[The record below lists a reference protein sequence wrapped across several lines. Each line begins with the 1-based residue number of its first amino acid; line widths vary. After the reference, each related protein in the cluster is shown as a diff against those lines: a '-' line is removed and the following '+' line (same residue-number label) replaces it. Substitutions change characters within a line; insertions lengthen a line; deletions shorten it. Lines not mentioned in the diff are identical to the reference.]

1 MFSRTVNSLDYFI
14 FGGLLQW
21 FFNVVI
27 LGPILESAVN
37 WVFCALTFAPQG
49 LTTSAIIN
57 STDPSYGLVAA
68 YLRRHDVWRNSG
80 SVVVTSE
87 DNPVRPVRYR
97 APLDQPQVFRHQ
109 RPGGG
114 EVWCQVIKTLD
125 HDEAQ
130 LRLTFL
136 TTDRTILDEFISV
149 IREERRSTSKPQV
162 TTFTTDTYGWWSPTK
177 TTVRRTLDALIL
189 PPGIKEALVDD
200 VKEFRITQSAWS
212 VKSGVPLRRGYLLY
226 GPEGTGKRSTIL
238 ALAAELGVG
247 VYTIS
252 LSDGTVADDPCLFR
266 LVNAVPPRSIVL
278 IEDAHCLA
286 SFDSDQYLQPAEFA
300 PAEPISDVDCE
311 PLSPIPCVTEV
322 KPNQVSL
329 AALASVLDGLHSEDG
344 VMFFTTAEHVSLMDP
359 ALLRPGRI
367 DVSAQ
372 FRLATQ
378 NQMVSLF
385 KRFYAAAS
393 SSESDDSD
401 DSSTEG
407 SSSPRSSAL
416 GLVEDY
422 FALRRRAPPS
432 SGRFD
437 GSPSSPPTPPLTPSP
452 HFFAPPSVVFRT
464 PVLPRALPRQTLD
477 DLAERFACAIP
488 EDAYGVAELQGYLLT
503 RKDEPEEAVIGVREW
518 MEGLR
523 EEKARMERM
532 VEGSLL

>member
-1 MFSRTVNSLDYFI
+1 MFSRTVNSLDSFI

-80 SVVVTSE
+80 SVVVSSE

-97 APLDQPQVFRHQ
+97 APLDQPQVFRLE
-109 RPGGG
+109 RASGGD
-114 EVWCQVIKTLD
+114 VWCQVIKTLD
-125 HDEAQ
+125 HDESQ

-136 TTDRTILDEFISV
+136 TTDRSILDEFISV
-149 IREERRSTSKPQV
+149 IRAERPSTSKPQV
-162 TTFTTDTYGWWSPTK
+162 TLYTTDTYGWWSPTK
-177 TTVRRTLDALIL
+177 TTVRRTLDSLIL
-189 PPGIKEALVDD
+189 PTGIKEALVDD

-226 GPEGTGKRSTIL
+226 GPEGTGRRSTIL
-238 ALAAELGVG
+238 ALAANLGVG
-247 VYTIS
+247 VYIIS
-252 LSDGTVADDPCLFR
+252 LSDGTVSDDPCLFR

-286 SFDSDQYLQPAEFA
+286 SFDPDQFLQPNEF
-300 PAEPISDVDCE
+300 PSAEPLSQPDCE
-311 PLSPIPCVTEV
+311 PLSPIPCVTDV
-322 KPNQVSL
+322 KPSQVSL

-344 VMFFTTAEHVSLMDP
+344 VMFFTTAEDVSLLDS

-378 NQMVSLF
+378 DQMVSLF

-393 SSESDDSD
+393 SEPDDSD
-401 DSSTEG
+401 DTSTDG
-407 SSSPRSSAL
+407 GSSPRPSAL
-416 GLVEDY
+416 GLTEDY
-422 FALRRRAPPS
+422 FSLRRRVPHS
-432 SGRFD
+432 SRSD
-437 GSPSSPPTPPLTPSP
+437 GTSSSPPTPPLTPSP
-452 HFFAPPSVVFRT
+452 YFFAPPVVFRT
-464 PVLPRALPRQTLD
+464 PVLPRTLPRQTLD

-488 EDAYGVAELQGYLLT
+488 EDTYGVAELQGYLLT
-503 RKDEPEEAVIGVREW
+503 KKDEPGEAVSGVREW

-532 VEGSLL
+532 VEVSLL

>member
-1 MFSRTVNSLDYFI
+1 MYSRAVNLLDTFI

-21 FFNVVI
+21 FLSAVI
-27 LGPILESAVN
+27 LGPFLESAVN

-57 STDPSYGLVAA
+57 STDPTYGLVAA

-80 SVVVTSE
+80 SVVVSSE
-87 DNPVRPVRYR
+87 DNPGRPVRYR

-109 RPGGG
+109 RPAGG

-136 TTDRTILDEFISV
+136 TTDRTVLDEFISV
-149 IREERRSTSKPQV
+149 IRAERPSTSKPQV
-162 TTFTTDTYGWWSPTK
+162 TTYTTDTYGWWSPTK

-189 PPGIKEALVDD
+189 PAGIKEALVDD
-200 VKEFRITQSAWS
+200 VKEFRVTQSAWS

-226 GPEGTGKRSTIL
+226 GPEGTGKRTTIL

-252 LSDGTVADDPCLFR
+252 LSDGTVSDDPCLFR

-278 IEDAHCLA
+278 LEDAHCL
-286 SFDSDQYLQPAEFA
+286 STFDPEYLQPSEF
-300 PAEPISDVDCE
+300 PFTEPISRDDCE
-311 PLSPIPCVTEV
+311 PPSPIPCVADV
-322 KPNQVSL
+322 KPSQVSL

-344 VMFFTTAEHVSLMDP
+344 VMFFATADDASLIDS

-372 FRLATQ
+372 YRLATQ
-378 NQMVSLF
+378 DQMVSLF
-385 KRFYAAAS
+385 KRFYAA
-393 SSESDDSD
+393 SSEDNEDST
-401 DSSTEG
+401 STDGG
-407 SSSPRSSAL
+407 SSPQTSAL
-416 GLVEDY
+416 QLVEDY
-422 FALRRRAPPS
+422 FSVRRRPHS
-432 SGRFD
+432 SRHSD
-437 GSPSSPPTPPLTPSP
+437 SSSSPPTPPMTPSH
-452 HFFAPPSVVFRT
+452 HFYSPPVVFRT
-464 PVLPRALPRQTLD
+464 PVLPRALPRQTLE
-477 DLAERFACAIP
+477 DLAERFACTIP
-488 EDAYGVAELQGYLLT
+488 EDTYGVAELQSYLLT
-503 RKDEPEEAVIGVREW
+503 KKDEPGEAVSGVREW

-532 VEGSLL
+532 VEGNLL